1 MVLEFASLLM
11 DPSAAWTSQ
20 YRLADNNNKRVVSL
34 LPAESFFE
42 HPPAIIQVGQ
52 LSISRWIESLSIFN
66 NFQHLKCSGDL
77 RCWHFWLLSLA
88 SVITAENALFS
99 TGLIEVI
106 REIRYFTNF
115 SALSDCPSMFVKLHG
130 TLTTSL
136 LEDTV

>member
-1 MVLEFASLLM
+1 M
-11 DPSAAWTSQ
+11 
-20 YRLADNNNKRVVSL
+20 

-42 HPPAIIQVGQ
+42 HPPTIIQVGQ

-66 NFQHLKCSGDL
+66 NFPHLKCSGDL
-77 RCWHFWLLSLA
+77 RCWHFWPLSLA

-99 TGLIEVI
+99 TGLIEVT

-115 SALSDCPSMFVKLHG
+115 SALSDYPSMFVKLHG
-130 TLTTSL
+130 TLATSL